1 MALAGVGNATLAKQL
16 FPGRLQL
23 QHSFGTLQIDS
34 TQPRREMGYYGF
46 MEFIQQNTAYTLRQ
60 VQRGV
65 ADTVAAGDALLRIE
79 NGGNV
84 LRSLA
89 MQRGSVREQDTQIVL
104 AFIPLSPPA
113 VRFSPGTLSI
123 DVVA

>member
-1 MALAGVGNATLAKQL
+1 VALEAVGGATLAKQL

-23 QHSFGTLQIDS
+23 QHSFGTLTIDS

-46 MEFIQQNTAYTLRQ
+46 TEFVSQNTAYAQRQ
-60 VQRGV
+60 VQRGI

-79 NGGNV
+79 NGGNA

-89 MQRGSVREQDTQIVL
+89 RQRAAVREQDTQIVL
-104 AFIPLSPPA
+104 GFMPLSPPA
-113 VRFSPGTLSI
+113 VRFIPGTLRI
-123 DVVA
+123 DVVY